1 MNKRRIEKEEKDGE
15 RKEEADSPRG
25 ALSSALASEVRN
37 PCQQQNFMRSWRG
50 GRSDFSWGDEEKEG
64 CRRERDVTATS
75 EDLK

>member
-50 GRSDFSWGDEEKEG
+50 GRSDFSWGDEKEG